1 MVCREC
7 RVPCESLL
15 QHVKGCPGCLGCSS
29 MLVQLLRSETRVFGG
44 TELADVTKKV
54 CQNEYLVVPLV
65 YGQSI
70 SILFLN
76 KVLMNEFMT

>member
-1 MVCREC
+1 
-7 RVPCESLL
+7 
-15 QHVKGCPGCLGCSS
+15 